1 MAEGTVPAPGV
12 DQRIQA
18 AQQTGQTDIAREQ
31 TERERE
37 QTRRRIAYSRIA
49 YILIGAL
56 VVIVL
61 GAFVYIIWMS
71 LRFGE
76 LTTDVLISVL
86 QTIGTTLLAPL
97 VGLIGA
103 VIGFY
108 YGGQT
113 AVQGAQTATQAAS
126 QGAQHTTE
134 AATQAA
140 AQTTRAV
147 TQAASE
153 LPVKHRHPSHNNRLM
168 SSRSRTLI
176 CP

>member
-1 MAEGTVPAPGV
+1 VTETTTTAAESTAERVKEG
-12 DQRIQA
+12 
-18 AQQTGQTDIAREQ
+18 EQ
-31 TERERE
+31 TERVRE
-37 QTRRRIAYSRIA
+37 QTRGRIAYA
-49 YILIGAL
+49 LIGAL

-61 GAFVYIIWMS
+61 GAFLYVIWMS
-71 LRFGE
+71 LRLDN
-76 LTTDVLISVL
+76 LTTDVLISML

-108 YGGQT
+108 FGGQT

-126 QGAQHTTE
+126 QGAQQS
-134 AATQAA
+134 TQAA

-153 LPVKHRHPSHNNRLM
+153 FASQVPTDQPGQ
-168 SSRSRTLI
+168 RTTEQR
-176 CP
+176 

>member
-1 MAEGTVPAPGV
+1 VADDTAPAAEVA
-12 DQRIQA
+12 QRTQA
-18 AQQTGQTDIAREQ
+18 AQETERTREQTAREQ

-37 QTRRRIAYSRIA
+37 QTRRRIA

-97 VGLIGA
+97 IGLIGA

-126 QGAQHTTE
+126 QGAQQTTQ

-153 LPVKHRHPSHNNRLM
+153 LASQVPTDQPGQ
-168 SSRSRTLI
+168 RTTEQR
-176 CP
+176 

>member
-1 MAEGTVPAPGV
+1 MAEGTVPATGV
-12 DQRIQA
+12 DQRTQA
-18 AQQTGQTDIAREQ
+18 AQQTDIAREQ
-31 TERERE
+31 TERARE
-37 QTRRRIAYSRIA
+37 QTRGRIA

-61 GAFVYIIWMS
+61 GTFLYVIWMS

-108 YGGQT
+108 FGGQT

-126 QGAQHTTE
+126 QGAQQS
-134 AATQAA
+134 TQAA

-153 LPVKHRHPSHNNRLM
+153 FASQTPTDQPQQ
-168 SSRSRTLI
+168 RTTEQ
-176 CP
+176 P